1 MKIYGFATYNVTKVL
16 LTAEELGLQYEYIPL
31 NPLEGEQKTE
41 EHLRRHPLGQVPV
54 LEHEGECYIESA
66 AICRYLARISGS
78 RLYQGDA
85 RQKAKIDRW
94 VDFSTLHMGRWLATY
109 FFQEIVN
116 SKFFGN
122 EIDQQALA
130 EAGEYLQ
137 QQFPVL
143 DAVLAGNE
151 FMAGGGISIADLI
164 GFSYVQIHEV
174 TSVDISAYE
183 HLSRWYSQIRER
195 PSFSAAMSHFP
206 NHQILH

>member
-16 LTAEELGLQYEYIPL
+16 LTAEELGLKYEYVPL

-94 VDFSTLHMGRWLATY
+94 VDFSTLHMGRSLATY

-116 SKFFGN
+116 AKFFGN
-122 EIDQQALA
+122 EVDQQALK
-130 EAGEYLQ
+130 EASESLEQ
-137 QQFPVL
+137 QLPVVDDQL
-143 DAVLAGNE
+143 SSNEFLAGDE
-151 FMAGGGISIADLI
+151 ISIADLI
-164 GFSYVQIHEV
+164 GFSYLQIHEV

-183 HLSRWYSQIRER
+183 HLSRWYSQIRVR

-206 NHQILH
+206 NSQILH